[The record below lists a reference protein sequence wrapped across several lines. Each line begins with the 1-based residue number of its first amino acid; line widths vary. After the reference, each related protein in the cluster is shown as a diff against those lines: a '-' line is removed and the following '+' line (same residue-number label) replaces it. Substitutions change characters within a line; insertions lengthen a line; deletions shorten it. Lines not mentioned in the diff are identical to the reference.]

1 MIHISVK
8 KKKKK
13 KITYLV
19 PLYIFSESFQ
29 YMCPILNPVWMLH
42 QVWAVAVLSLT
53 PNKKQLSSKELLSI

>member
-8 KKKKK
+8 KKKKV
-13 KITYLV
+13 TYLV
-19 PLYIFSESFQ
+19 PLYIFSESFP

-42 QVWAVAVLSLT
+42 QVWAVAALSLT